1 MMVYFTM
8 DELCASETAKRLQI
22 DNKPPREVVKNLERL
37 VERVLDPARLW
48 LGKPIIVTSGYR
60 CEVLNNAVG
69 GVANSHHCLGM
80 AADIKAA
87 NVVTTRQ
94 LFNLIR
100 DYLDYDQLIW
110 EQGGRWIHVSYV
122 NRRQVI
128 T

>member
-1 MMVYFTM
+1 MMVYFTLE
-8 DELCASETAKRLQI
+8 ELCASETAKRLQI
-22 DNKPPREVVKNLERL
+22 DNKPPREVVENLGRL

-60 CEVLNNAVG
+60 CEALNNAVG
-69 GVANSHHCLGM
+69 GVANSHHCRGM

-87 NVVTTRQ
+87 DITTTRQ